1 MYVVV
6 FNRHSM
12 EVAKRQYEKY
22 PNLRDHWKSSAGLD
36 HVIDEAI
43 AEAKDYGDKFTPKI
57 FIVKD

>member
-12 EVAKRQYEKY
+12 EVAKREYEKFPRSY
-22 PNLRDHWKSSAGLD
+22 NHRKRYADLS